1 MNILLSLA
9 FLLMAQLTS
18 ESKSSS
24 PNTGTKAKKA
34 ATVPTTQSDIK
45 KSGTQKKQATKQTKA
60 DAGNTNAKKS
70 GEAGNKD
77 EEEDDSGTSLADLWD
92 EISATGAL
100 GYLNEGGFFMYPI
113 LIMGIIACGVII
125 ERFRSLHL
133 LASDGAEIRT
143 QVRQLLQED
152 RIEEALE
159 LCDSAEGPVAA
170 ILAAG
175 VRKFLL
181 LRRLDYDAARIEE
194 QVVKAMEDYS
204 VHVVSALEKHL
215 PILATISSVAPMMGF
230 LGTVAGMIT
239 SFKQIVAKMGE
250 MNIVESA
257 AGGISVALL
266 TTAFGLIIGIPAF
279 MFFNYFSGVINRFV
293 LEVEESATE
302 LIEVVTLHLALERKE
317 AEAGVPK
324 SSGAEITEF
333 GSDDDE
339 EPSPET
345 EEELSRR

>member
-1 MNILLSLA
+1 
-9 FLLMAQLTS
+9 
-18 ESKSSS
+18 
-24 PNTGTKAKKA
+24 
-34 ATVPTTQSDIK
+34 
-45 KSGTQKKQATKQTKA
+45 
-60 DAGNTNAKKS
+60 
-70 GEAGNKD
+70 
-77 EEEDDSGTSLADLWD
+77 
-92 EISATGAL
+92 
-100 GYLNEGGFFMYPI
+100 MYPI